1 MAAGAGFGSEVDR
14 RREAIRLVVDDG
26 VRKADAGRRVGRSRQ
41 WVNKWFRRYREQG
54 DAGLVDRPRAPKHQ
68 PTRTPPRV
76 VAKVL
81 EVRQSLSDDPVA
93 NVGALTIVS
102 ELERERFA
110 PIPSLRTIDRIL
122 NAAGVTGQ
130 WTRHERSGNK
140 LPLPVVTTPGIW
152 QQAAWIQDRWL
163 EGGIRFNSLQIG
175 GACQVLCVRLWFM
188 LSGRGVRGR

>member
-1 MAAGAGFGSEVDR
+1 M
-14 RREAIRLVVDDG
+14 
-26 VRKADAGRRVGRSRQ
+26 RVG
-41 WVNKWFRRYREQG
+41 
-54 DAGLVDRPRAPKHQ
+54 GLVGLVSGSTSGSADIENRA
-68 PTRTPPRV
+68 TLDSLTGRGLRSINRRGRPPRV

-152 QQAAWIQDRWL
+152 QQADWIQDR
-163 EGGIRFNSLQIG
+163 
-175 GACQVLCVRLWFM
+175 
-188 LSGRGVRGR
+188 